1 MEELLLVHDG
11 LKEQEFNF
19 REQCK
24 SDLNLLKN
32 KLQEIENGTSEEE
45 EDRLKEYEEQK
56 EAVMKVRLQLAKKNR
71 AIASLTR
78 QLDDVPGRSEL
89 TQYQRRFM
97 ELYNQGLPIY
107 FYRSVFGFLL
117 DDCNV
122 VSLLLINL
130 QFRQSIKKQNNII
143 HCIILSTI
151 RNFI

>member
-11 LKEQEFNF
+11 LKEQEHNF

-24 SDLNLLKN
+24 SDLNLLKG

-45 EDRLKEYEEQK
+45 EDRLKEYEQQK
-56 EAVMKVRLQLAKKNR
+56 EALAKVRLQLAKKNR

-97 ELYNQGLPIY
+97 ELYNQGLY
-107 FYRSVFGFLL
+107 ANLFLYIGIR
-117 DDCNV
+117 
-122 VSLLLINL
+122 LLIACTKYSLIVVNF
-130 QFRQSIKKQNNII
+130 QFRQNIKKQNNIT
-143 HCIILSTI
+143 HCTILWTI
-151 RNFI
+151 QKFI

>member
-1 MEELLLVHDG
+1 MFSIYKRLEELLLVHDG
-11 LKEQEFNF
+11 LKEQEHNF

-24 SDLNLLKN
+24 SDLNLLKG

-45 EDRLKEYEEQK
+45 EDRLKEYEQQK
-56 EAVMKVRLQLAKKNR
+56 EALAKVRLQLAKKNR

-107 FYRSVFGFLL
+107 FYTSAFAYSSRAP
-117 DDCNV
+117 N
-122 VSLLLINL
+122 
-130 QFRQSIKKQNNII
+130 
-143 HCIILSTI
+143 ILSSSLIFSFGKT
-151 RNFI
+151 

>member
-107 FYRSVFGFLL
+107 FYRSIFGFLL

-143 HCIILSTI
+143 HCIILSMI

>member
-143 HCIILSTI
+143 HCIILSMI

>member
-97 ELYNQGLPIY
+97 ELYNQGLLIY
-107 FYRSVFGFLL
+107 FYTSVFGFLL

-122 VSLLLINL
+122 VSLL
-130 QFRQSIKKQNNII
+130 
-143 HCIILSTI
+143 
-151 RNFI
+151 FIDLLFID

>member
-56 EAVMKVRLQLAKKNR
+56 EAVMKVRLQFKV
-71 AIASLTR
+71 S
-78 QLDDVPGRSEL
+78 
-89 TQYQRRFM
+89 YRREYYTMYNIVLF
-97 ELYNQGLPIY
+97 LYALPK
-107 FYRSVFGFLL
+107 L
-117 DDCNV
+117 
-122 VSLLLINL
+122 
-130 QFRQSIKKQNNII
+130 
-143 HCIILSTI
+143 
-151 RNFI
+151 

>member
-107 FYRSVFGFLL
+107 FYRSIFGFLL

-143 HCIILSTI
+143 RCIILSTI

>member
-117 DDCNV
+117 DDCNI

-143 HCIILSTI
+143 RCIILSTI

>member
-97 ELYNQGLPIY
+97 ELYNQGLLIY
-107 FYRSVFGFLL
+107 FYTSVFGFLL

-122 VSLLLINL
+122 VLLLFIDL

>member
-143 HCIILSTI
+143 RCIILSTI